1 MGDELDSSL
10 EVDVLAAAL
19 RMDHQESGD
28 LLEFLAKKLELSLPQ
43 NTTIVR
49 GGRFLSKERPVK
61 EITVGFNDYHYQIV
75 RDRHGSLTA
84 RVMKLVRGIVLKT
97 TEISVEQWTEEV
109 AQQLA
114 QLAQQSAQTRAAL
127 NKFVLGGG

>member
-1 MGDELDSSL
+1 M
-10 EVDVLAAAL
+10 
-19 RMDHQESGD
+19 
-28 LLEFLAKKLELSLPQ
+28 
-43 NTTIVR
+43 
-49 GGRFLSKERPVK
+49 SKERLVK
-61 EITVGFNDYHYQIV
+61 EITVRFNDYHYQIV

-84 RVMKLVRGIVLKT
+84 KVMKLVRGIVLKT

-114 QLAQQSAQTRAAL
+114 QMAKQSAQTRAAL